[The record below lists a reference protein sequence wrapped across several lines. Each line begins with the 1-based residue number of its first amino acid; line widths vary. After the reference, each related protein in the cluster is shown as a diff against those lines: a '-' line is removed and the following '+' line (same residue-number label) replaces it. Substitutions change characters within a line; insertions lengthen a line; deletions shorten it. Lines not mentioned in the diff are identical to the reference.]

1 MLLAGQEFGSF
12 DESILLG
19 KLTSPECHPN
29 LLVTCR
35 SADAAEQRLRHWCS
49 RPHYSVALP
58 GPLRLPDSRSGT
70 LFLKRVDELSMSQ
83 QIALY
88 DWMSAGRGRLQIA
101 SLTTVDLE
109 ELVQDGRFLEAL
121 FYRLNV
127 VRLEAGE

>member
-1 MLLAGQEFGSF
+1 MLLAGREFGSF

-29 LLVTCR
+29 LLVACR
-35 SADAAEQRLRHWCS
+35 DADAAEQRLRRWCS
-49 RPHYSVALP
+49 RPHYSLTLP
-58 GPLRLPDSRSGT
+58 GPLRLPVSGSGT
-70 LFLKRVDELSMSQ
+70 LFLKRVEELTMEQ

-88 DWMSAGRGRLQIA
+88 DWLSGGCGGLQIA
-101 SLTTVDLE
+101 SLTTVALE